1 MIIQNIDVE
10 GYWKIK
16 IIYNAYLGYYN
27 TGFTQSN
34 YKKKVSIVGIS
45 LSTSC
50 EQFINTMIHELRH
63 VVDDICKYYNIDL
76 DSEDAAYL
84 TGYLIQK
91 MYRFYKKNI
100 NC

>member
-1 MIIQNIDVE
+1 MIIQKIDVE
-10 GYWKIK
+10 GYWEIT

-27 TGFTQSN
+27 TGFTQSD
-34 YKKKVSIVGIS
+34 YKKKISIVGIS

-50 EQFINTMIHELRH
+50 NQFMNTAIHELRH
-63 VVDDICKYYNIDL
+63 VVNDICKYYDVDL

-91 MYRFYKKNI
+91 MYKFYKKNI

>member
-27 TGFTQSN
+27 TGFTHTD
-34 YKKKVSIVGIS
+34 YKKKMSIVGIS
-45 LSTSC
+45 PSTNC
-50 EQFINTMIHELRH
+50 EEFMNTIIHEVRH
-63 VVDDICKYYNIDL
+63 VVDDICKYYDVKL

-84 TGYLIQK
+84 TGYLIQRI
-91 MYRFYKKNI
+91 YRFYKKNI

>member
-27 TGFTQSN
+27 TGFTQSD
-34 YKKKVSIVGIS
+34 YKKKMSIVGIS

-50 EQFINTMIHELRH
+50 EQFMNTTIHELRH
-63 VVDDICKYYNIDL
+63 VVDDICKYYDVDL

-91 MYRFYKKNI
+91 MYKFYKKHI